1 MGMFDNVTCE
11 YPLPMPE
18 DLGELTQEQIQN
30 ASYQTKNLSNGLDE
44 YRIDKDGFLWREK
57 ADGYHEEGDPKAK
70 SMMDRLGRFVETS
83 RTWERELT
91 TRAVDFYELFEKQ
104 EFKNDYWVEYH
115 TSFVDGKLN
124 QISLFKFK
132 KEDNA
137 ERKARK
143 EKWEKQLKDRNE
155 FLNKWYVKSWY
166 APWRYIVRMV
176 FRTYRKIKY
185 YIPSDWQVENFL
197 LPW

>member
-30 ASYQTKNLSNGLDE
+30 TNYQTKNLANGLDR
-44 YRIDKDGFLWREK
+44 YKIDKDGFLWREK
-57 ADGYHEEGDPKAK
+57 VDGYHEEGDPKAK

-83 RTWERELT
+83 RTWRKEPIT
-91 TRAVDFYELFEKQ
+91 CTVDFYEFFTEQ
-104 EFKNDYWVEYH
+104 DSNDYWVEYQA
-115 TSFVDGKLN
+115 SFTDGKLN
-124 QISLFKFK
+124 QISLIEFE

-137 ERKARK
+137 ERKARA

-155 FLNKWYVKSWY
+155 FLNKWYIKYWY
-166 APWRYIVRMV
+166 APWRYIVRMA
-176 FRTYRKIKY
+176 FRTYRKIKRH
-185 YIPSDWQVENFL
+185 IPSDWQVENFL